1 MELSTLN
8 EGKIVMPKTRNA
20 VVAAIIATALIAT
33 TLTTVHAQFEPTAD
47 DRSACD
53 KDAYKLCM
61 SAMPSK
67 EAVMLCLKGKKSQ
80 LSPRCRAQFDKRG
93 G

>member
-1 MELSTLN
+1 MTSIRT
-8 EGKIVMPKTRNA
+8 IVFA
-20 VVAAIIATALIAT
+20 AIVAAASVGA
-33 TLTTVHAQFEPTAD
+33 LTTVANAQFEPTAD
-47 DRSACD
+47 DRAACD
-53 KDAYKLCM
+53 KDAFKLCT

-67 EAVMLCLKGKKSQ
+67 DAVMQCLRGKKAQ

>member
-1 MELSTLN
+1 MLTS
-8 EGKIVMPKTRNA
+8 RN
-20 VVAAIIATALIAT
+20 VVLAAIIAAGFIGTSR
-33 TLTTVHAQFEPTAD
+33 TTVHAQFEPSAE

-53 KDAYKLCM
+53 KDAFKLCM

>member
-1 MELSTLN
+1 MVLT
-8 EGKIVMPKTRNA
+8 KTRN
-20 VVAAIIATALIAT
+20 VVLAAIIAIGLVGES
-33 TLTTVHAQFEPTAD
+33 LRTVHAQFEPSAE

-53 KDAYKLCM
+53 KDAFKLCM
-61 SAMPSK
+61 SAMPNK
-67 EAVMLCLKGKKSQ
+67 EAVMLCLKGKRSQ